1 LRNSAVRACCVV
13 GAPDADLGEVPVAF
27 VVAGDGASVRPDAIQ
42 DQVRAELPRACVPA
56 RVVVLGALPEIG
68 IGKIDR
74 AALKRLA
81 AGA

>member
-1 LRNSAVRACCVV
+1 VQP
-13 GAPDADLGEVPVAF
+13 G
-27 VVAGDGASVRPDAIQ
+27 AIQ

-56 RVVVLGALPEIG
+56 RIIVLGALPEIG

-74 AALKRLA
+74 TALKRRA